1 LELRNLSQD
10 LNKELLD
17 LVNENYQDFL
27 SLGSALK
34 GGEERVEEVKVGLLG
49 FERDVGLVREKV
61 DKRRTEV
68 GELLREKKQAR
79 EDVRTGRALLEIAE
93 RIEELEGKLMIQD
106 ETKNG
111 AEEDDFAV
119 ELDSDSEEESD
130 DPDGPTSEF
139 VEHALA
145 SIRRSRRRIEQYLYI
160 REMVRRVGASHPFIT
175 SQKERILRIRNTLLL
190 DLSTALKQA
199 RQASSTSNGPMM
211 KVLRLYDEMNEE
223 ADAVIILR
231 EIK

>member
-1 LELRNLSQD
+1 MELRNLSQD

-111 AEEDDFAV
+111 AEEDGFAV

>member
-1 LELRNLSQD
+1 MELRNLSQD